1 MVSDEPRDGRCGA
14 HLERRGGYCERW
26 PTKDSDGSPIN
37 GRCPNHGGVVGENH
51 GPPKGSAN
59 YFEHGATAAPLNL
72 LENDLLEEEDVR
84 WIQGLVDAYLRE
96 APFGPDSPKVE
107 RLTRTCCMIFQE
119 WSGQRHI
126 LEEGMAVE
134 DVVGVTDQGEPVLRT
149 DEHYL
154 CQRIDRLNDK
164 IRMNLKDL
172 GLLDDPDSQRAGAEQ
187 DKVSALRSLMHQAD
201 DAVVEDAEEDG

>member
-1 MVSDEPRDGRCGA
+1 MSSDDPPETVPGPEEWCGA
-14 HLERRGGYCERW
+14 ENRRGEPCRRW
-26 PTKDSDGSPIN
+26 PTKDEDGNVIN
-37 GRCPNHGGVVGENH
+37 GRCPRHGGKST

-72 LENDLLEEEDVR
+72 VENDLIAEEDVR
-84 WIQGLVDAYLRE
+84 WIQGLVDAYLEE

-119 WSGQRHI
+119 WAGQKHI

-134 DVVGVTDQGEPVLRT
+134 DIVGVTDEGEPVLRT

-172 GLLDDPDSQRAGAEQ
+172 GLLDDPESQRAGAEQ
-187 DKVSALRSLMHQAD
+187 SKVEALRSLMNEAD
-201 DAVVEDAEEDG
+201 EVDG